1 MIKYKLA
8 CKNCEITFD
17 SWFSSSKEF
26 EKLKKKSLLVCHI
39 CNSTT
44 VDKTLMTPS
53 LRNNKKDMKNDL
65 QLDKY
70 KNVKKTIKSYQ
81 KFIKDNFKFVG
92 ENFAYEAR
100 SIHYNP
106 KKKTK
111 GIYGNASKKDLM
123 ELKEEG
129 IDAQIIPWVEDKD
142 NQSFIDFTI

>member
-8 CKNCEITFD
+8 CKTCEITFD
-17 SWFSSSKEF
+17 SWFASSIEF
-26 EKLKKKSLLVCHI
+26 EKLKKKELLVCHI

-44 VDKTLMTPS
+44 VDKTLMAPNIK
-53 LRNNKKDMKNDL
+53 NNKKNFENDS

-70 KNVKKTIKSYQ
+70 KNVKKIIKNYQ

-92 ENFAYEAR
+92 ENFTYEAR
-100 SIHYNP
+100 SIHYNS
-106 KKKTK
+106 KKKSK

-129 IDAQIIPWVEDKD
+129 IDAQMIPWVEDKD
-142 NQSFIDFTI
+142 N